1 MSVFYAQIR
10 FRGSREWLTVAKAE
24 SKRSAFEYATAAF
37 RQSRDDDGRAP
48 IEVRVLAPR
57 AGARGAGA
65 PSSAWPGNPAVRR
78 VHPPRR
84 VRCRATVTGHRLTTQ
99 GLRGI
104 LPRTSTACR

>member
-48 IEVRVLAPR
+48 IEVRVLAPQT
-57 AGARGAGA
+57 GPSGAGA
-65 PSSAWPGNPAVRR
+65 PSSA
-78 VHPPRR
+78 
-84 VRCRATVTGHRLTTQ
+84 
-99 GLRGI
+99 
-104 LPRTSTACR
+104 